1 MSLESRYEPVIIRG
15 RLVRHSYDANTKTTL
30 TMYGEDNEIIYVP
43 SDLVPYELTRKH
55 DNELPAEIQ
64 VDILPLAGEKNRI
77 AEDSIER
84 FDCKPSMF
92 GWVSRA
98 QKKAWY
104 EKSTLKFSVLK
115 PTPECGF
122 FLNGAHSFCLDEKC
136 FPEVE
141 TMSEPVPARLTLI
154 SCYLNDNTNQ

>member
-1 MSLESRYEPVIIRG
+1 MSNKTKYRPVIIRG

-43 SDLVPYELTRKH
+43 SDLVPYELTDKH

-77 AEDSIER
+77 AENSLER
-84 FDCKPSMF
+84 LDCKPSMF
-92 GWVSRA
+92 GWISRA
-98 QKKAWY
+98 RNKPWF
-104 EKSTLKFSVLK
+104 EKSTLQFSVLK
-115 PTPECGF
+115 PTPECGY
-122 FLNGAHSFCLDEKC
+122 FLYGAQSFCLDEKH

-154 SCYLNDNTNQ
+154 SCYPNDNKNQ